1 MIRSCQIGNYQQ
13 QLSKILELMG
23 THTHSINIR
32 QRLMKHVTVYSRSGC
47 HLCEIAIDRINSVK
61 KDYEFSLE
69 IFLIDNNNELEKEFG
84 EQVPVIMIDNTIHDY
99 WRVDLERFTK
109 AIKS

>member
-1 MIRSCQIGNYQQ
+1 
-13 QLSKILELMG
+13 
-23 THTHSINIR
+23 
-32 QRLMKHVTVYSRSGC
+32 MKNVTVYSRSGC

-69 IFLIDNNNELEKEFG
+69 ILLIDNNNELEKEFG
-84 EQVPVIMIDNTIHDY
+84 EQVPVIMIDDAIHDD